1 MPEHDRGRGLGAGAN
16 TPYSSPQLFKKNKKG
31 FCRKGNS
38 MNHPE
43 FKPTIIFDNTVFEV
57 GNPIKIVTVCGSEFC
72 GLLVKIEKDYIDIR
86 KNDDIGIYFYDQIS
100 HMELADISE

>member
-1 MPEHDRGRGLGAGAN
+1 
-16 TPYSSPQLFKKNKKG
+16 
-31 FCRKGNS
+31 